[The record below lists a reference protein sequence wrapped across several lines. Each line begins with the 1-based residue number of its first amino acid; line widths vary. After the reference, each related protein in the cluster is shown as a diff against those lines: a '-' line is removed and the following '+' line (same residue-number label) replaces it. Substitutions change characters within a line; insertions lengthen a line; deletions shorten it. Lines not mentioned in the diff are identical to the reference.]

1 MISVSKYQHLMSI
14 QIKEV
19 DRNLIFKFAV
29 YDFSLLLTVAFVVV
43 VDHLTF
49 SDL

>member
-1 MISVSKYQHLMSI
+1 MSEYQHLMSI
-14 QIKEV
+14 QMKEV
-19 DRNLIFKFAV
+19 NRNLIFKFAV
-29 YDFSLLLTVAFVVV
+29 YDFALLLTVAFVVV